1 MTLGERVR
9 SSGARVHR
17 KYKKVQTRRGAL
29 FGLVLAVIALA
40 ANFENGSWLLKSAQ
54 AAPTYTTRSQL
65 PLFPDVLRLSSAKS
79 IELGDLI
86 RALMPSQNEGLDW
99 GWGSN
104 TGIVW
109 LDSGY
114 TSIRNESIRR
124 GVARVNV
131 LGEISTVLK
140 TERFEL
146 GRLVTLSTTM
156 PAKFGPQ
163 AVTIAAGLDYEY
175 QCFGSLYSGCAFD
188 VLPSLRAANVEA
200 KEVCK
205 RNDANTNGFPMAVY
219 LLSSNG
225 KALASLLHVV
235 SGGSG
240 GVSSYVRLWFT
251 ADYESVCRRE
261 GVNN

>member
-65 PLFPDVLRLSSAKS
+65 PLFPDVLRFSGAKS
-79 IELGDLI
+79 LELGYLI
-86 RALMPSQNEGLDW
+86 RAFMPSSTDELEW
-99 GWGSN
+99 GWGLN
-104 TGIVW
+104 TGVVW

-114 TSIRNESIRR
+114 KTRGDESIRR

-131 LGEISTVLK
+131 LGEVSTILK

-156 PAKFGPQ
+156 PTKFGPQ
-163 AVTIAAGLDYEY
+163 AVTIAAGLDDEY
-175 QCFGSLYSGCAFD
+175 QCFGTLYTGCAFD

>member
-1 MTLGERVR
+1 MSRRVTYF
-9 SSGARVHR
+9 VFFC
-17 KYKKVQTRRGAL
+17 V
-29 FGLVLAVIALA
+29 LVLADS
-40 ANFENGSWLLKSAQ
+40 FENECCSIRVAN

-65 PLFPDVLRLSSAKS
+65 PLFPDVLRFSDSKS

-86 RALMPSQNEGLDW
+86 RAFMPSSNDDMDW
-99 GWGSN
+99 GWGLN
-104 TGIVW
+104 TGVVW

-114 TSIRNESIRR
+114 KTRGDESIRR

-131 LGEISTVLK
+131 LGEVSTILK

-163 AVTIAAGLDYEY
+163 AVTIAAGLDDEY
-175 QCFGSLYSGCAFD
+175 QCFGTLYTGCAFD